1 MAPMTV
7 HPRRSEPDVELSKLT
22 PAQTAALHQAYQLIL
37 ARIPSLTAVQSGKE
51 NTPPP
56 LTTPPLAPPP
66 TRRARRR
73 AGGAS

>member
-7 HPRRSEPDVELSKLT
+7 HPRRSEPDVKLSKLT

-51 NTPPP
+51 NAPLAPPP
-56 LTTPPLAPPP
+56 LTPPP